1 MNMSV
6 RSIQGSI
13 QPDPLPCISISTLT
27 QGTIHLRAEISSQ
40 ARISGPKSKFQAE
53 IPGKKMGLIFVLLAW
68 CKHCYCSCDFSIKFD
83 LKTCKI
89 QTSNDILASNF
100 LAWNFGLEFWPE
112 KIKPEARIPG
122 QKFRPE
128 KLFRLADELTL
139 SIIHTMKYGI
149 LSFIWLWFP
158 FQYRDLSMNDRG
170 LIKSVPKIEF
180 CR

>member
-13 QPDPLPCISISTLT
+13 QPDPLTCISIPTLT

-89 QTSNDILASNF
+89 QTSNDILAWNF
-100 LAWNFGLEFWPE
+100 LAWNFGPKFWPGILAWNFGLKFWPE
-112 KIKPEARIPG
+112 KIKPEISAWKTG
-122 QKFRPE
+122 QNSRPE
-128 KLFRLADELTL
+128 ISAWKAISARRWIDP
-139 SIIHTMKYGI
+139 I
-149 LSFIWLWFP
+149 
-158 FQYRDLSMNDRG
+158 
-170 LIKSVPKIEF
+170 
-180 CR
+180 